1 MRNVKLADGTV
12 YPVDR
17 CGATD
22 DLLMINV
29 TTADDLLDIVM
40 KFGHPENTTRIEHYF
55 DGTETDHTYFDG
67 YTKLTAAYGTQTG
80 TTVTLRKNAYD

>member
-17 CGATD
+17 CGAAD
-22 DLLMINV
+22 GLLIINV
-29 TTADDLLDIVM
+29 TIDDDLLDIVL
-40 KFGHPENTTRIEHYF
+40 KFGHPENVTRIEHYF

-67 YTKLTAAYGTQTG
+67 YTELTAVYGTQTG
-80 TTVTLRKNAYD
+80 TTVNLRRDTHG